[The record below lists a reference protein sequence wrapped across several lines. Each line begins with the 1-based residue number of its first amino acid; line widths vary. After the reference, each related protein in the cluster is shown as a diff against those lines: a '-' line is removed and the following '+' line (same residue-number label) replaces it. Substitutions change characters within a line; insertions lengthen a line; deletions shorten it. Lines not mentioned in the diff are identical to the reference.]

1 MRCLRTTIAM
11 MAMASPGMTKSL
23 SKEVG
28 GRNIRV
34 NLVCPGLIATPMTQ
48 RMNQAQGRQHYR
60 HNHMTGWMIL
70 IESIALACVQT

>member
-48 RMNQAQGRQHYR
+48 RMNQAGSPAPPPQPYD
-60 HNHMTGWMIL
+60 W
-70 IESIALACVQT
+70 LADSD